1 MGNKN
6 GLPAWVVVSA
16 WGSFLLV
23 GGFLARSL
31 AEHLKKYDLT
41 DLLVASLLV
50 CALAY
55 RLIAGT
61 QESGSQRL
69 SGGRRRNANK
79 NKRLNK

>member
-1 MGNKN
+1 MGNNK
-6 GLPAWVVVSA
+6 GLPAWVVISA

-31 AEHLKKYDLT
+31 AGHLKKYDLT

-50 CALAY
+50 CALGY
-55 RLIAGT
+55 WLIAGK

-69 SGGRRRNANK
+69 SRGQRRNTNK